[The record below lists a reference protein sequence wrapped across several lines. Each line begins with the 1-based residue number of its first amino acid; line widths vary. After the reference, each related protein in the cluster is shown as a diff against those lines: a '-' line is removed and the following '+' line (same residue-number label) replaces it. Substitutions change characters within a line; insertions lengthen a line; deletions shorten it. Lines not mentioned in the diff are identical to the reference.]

1 MAKFPHEFTMKKYH
15 LIETDLNQDASDAL
29 NDFEEYLAYLVDLKE
44 RAGDD
49 WVMNADQ
56 KRKINRLS
64 RAVCTEIE
72 YMVDDEPEIAENVE
86 EPQEEVAQEEY
97 VEPEPEDDDT
107 GGILGIFGL

>member
-29 NDFEEYLAYLVDLKE
+29 NDFEDYLAHLVDLKE

-72 YMVDDEPEIAENVE
+72 YMVEE
-86 EPQEEVAQEEY
+86 EPDMPEDVREEADIQSEQVRE
-97 VEPEPEDDDT
+97 EPEPEDDDT